1 MQNMSED
8 ERRDHILS
16 MFRSANSWAMGT
28 GTALAKMTVTSED
41 TKGPGKVFSLVT
53 PYNVQQQL
61 AFFSFAHRIPIEI
74 PAPQLHICLRLGSE
88 LRRVCTLHLAACLR
102 IQAGGRSRPT

>member
-41 TKGPGKVFSLVT
+41 TKGPGKVSSLVMPLHST
-53 PYNVQQQL
+53 LVQPHDAQQHS
-61 AFFSFAHRIPIEI
+61 AFRGFAHSIAFQV
-74 PAPQLHICLRLGSE
+74 PAPQLHICQRLGS
-88 LRRVCTLHLAACLR
+88 
-102 IQAGGRSRPT
+102 